1 MAALRAEA
9 MLDSKTVFTLNSV
22 SYLSNSGTDGPKCIP
37 YEPDIISSILYNRL
51 PVMGSA
57 DGGNSGGSAEIAS
70 ARAIGLR
77 AVKSELIFW
86 VSIPTVSSFERRALE
101 IGLMTI
107 CIPRSLVPIATFSIL
122 HYLSFLP

>member
-37 YEPDIISSILYNRL
+37 HEPDIISSILYNRL

-70 ARAIGLR
+70 TRVIGLR
-77 AVKSELIFW
+77 AVKRELIFP
-86 VSIPTVSSFERRALE
+86 VSIPTISSFERRSFE

-107 CIPRSLVPIATFSIL
+107 CIPRSLVPIAAFSIL